1 MRHGEAE
8 DNINELLSS
17 SPLRCSV
24 LTKKGRRQVVD
35 SANTLGKIDKV
46 YTSPLIRTLQTA
58 KIITENQGNKISVII
73 DDRIREINWG
83 RYDGQA
89 NNQDLDE
96 VRTKQANGDYFVRFG
111 DYGENKFDVES
122 RLVDFLSDISKDN
135 FSNNSILII
144 AHGTVISFMKRILQ
158 LSSSHAKK
166 GKFEI
171 FNDVDFKKIN
181 KTKSTLRQIQKQSI
195 TSRNQTIGKLPKN
208 LHKEYSKIAKDFNNI
223 EFTDEILNKLCHG
236 IAETEITEISR
247 QIDKSTDQIIL
258 ICVFRNFSNFID
270 QWFEHYAKIGI
281 KNFVLI
287 NNNSDDDSI
296 AKIKTYTKKLNIDLL
311 SISEKFECYKSCGW
325 IQQIMEKYGTNR
337 WYLIVDSD
345 ELFVYKNRLRDIDSF
360 IKWLENKK
368 KTAVK
373 SLTIDLYSNK
383 PFNKQLDFND
393 FIYADKT
400 GYKTENRIY
409 GQRYYGGMR
418 ERIFNI
424 RPSLQKI
431 PLIYY
436 TGKELI
442 VNNHFYFPYDIN
454 KKSSLLGY
462 LKHYKFCS
470 LDFNHYMNLASE
482 NVHWN
487 NSSEYKTY
495 LSVLKNNPMFYH
507 ELISTDFNNIDIS
520 LSQSKP
526 PTTSRRR

>member
-1 MRHGEAE
+1 MS
-8 DNINELLSS
+8 D
-17 SPLRCSV
+17 V
-24 LTKKGRRQVVD
+24 
-35 SANTLGKIDKV
+35 AN
-46 YTSPLIRTLQTA
+46 
-58 KIITENQGNKISVII
+58 
-73 DDRIREINWG
+73 
-83 RYDGQA
+83 
-89 NNQDLDE
+89 
-96 VRTKQANGDYFVRFG
+96 
-111 DYGENKFDVES
+111 
-122 RLVDFLSDISKDN
+122 DN
-135 FSNNSILII
+135 FKNSNILIV

-181 KTKSTLRQIQKQSI
+181 KTRSALRQVRNQAIS
-195 TSRNQTIGKLPKN
+195 SRNQMIAKLPENLRKN
-208 LHKEYSKIAKDFNNI
+208 YSKIAKDFNNI

-236 IAETEITEISR
+236 IAENKISIISQ
-247 QIDKSTDQIIL
+247 QINKHTNQVIL
-258 ICVFRNFSNFID
+258 ICIFRNVSNFIN

-281 KNFVLI
+281 KNFVLVD
-287 NNNSDDDSI
+287 NNSDDDSI
-296 AKIKTYTKKLNIDLL
+296 AKIKTYIKNFNIDLL

-325 IQQIMEKYGTNR
+325 IQQIIEKYGTNK
-337 WYLIVDSD
+337 WYLTVDSD
-345 ELFVYKNRLRDIDSF
+345 ELFTYKDKFDDINLF
-360 IKWLENKK
+360 IKWLENNKK
-368 KTAVK
+368 NSVK

-383 PFNKQLDFND
+383 PFNDQRDFND
-393 FIYADKT
+393 FIYADKI

-436 TGKELI
+436 TGKELL

-462 LKHYKFCS
+462 LKYYKFCS

-495 LSVLKNNPMFYH
+495 VSVLKHNPSFYDKS
-507 ELISTDFNNIDIS
+507 ISTEFDNLDIN
-520 LSQSKP
+520 
-526 PTTSRRR
+526 